1 MTAMPVT
8 LTLPPTM
15 HAGAVQWLR
24 RQWPSHR
31 CTVVLDMA
39 HQRFVEPAGSVGL
52 GCLIDWARAQG
63 QEVRV
68 AADACENA
76 LYWGRMDFFALLGL
90 DGPEPQ
96 GRHEPEGRFSE
107 VRKVDDPDNV
117 DALTDALASV
127 TTDDART
134 FAEHAY
140 MLSEA
145 LNNICQHSE
154 GSGYCASQ
162 AYPSRGVATFA
173 IADTGRGIRA
183 ALARFR
189 LYSDAAAIA
198 KALEVGVSGRDHVEQ
213 MMNPNKARNKGIGL
227 TALTRLIEA
236 NGGSYVLWSGTAVYT
251 HAKGRSRMHE
261 AAPWQGVYLAA
272 EVPRVNFST
281 THSDIIRELTPELRE
296 VERRNA
302 RPRMRRL
309 P

>member
-8 LTLPPTM
+8 LALPQTM
-15 HAGAVQWLR
+15 HAGAVQVLR

-39 HQRFVEPAGSVGL
+39 RQRFVEPAGSVGL

-68 AADACENA
+68 AVGTCENA
-76 LYWGRMDFFALLGL
+76 LYWARMDFFALLGL

-96 GRHEPEGRFSE
+96 GRQDPDGRFSE
-107 VRKVDDPDNV
+107 IRKVDDPDDV
-117 DALTDALASV
+117 DALTEALASV
-127 TTDDART
+127 TADDARS

-140 MLSEA
+140 ILSEA

-162 AYPSRGVATFA
+162 AYPSRGVARFT
-173 IADTGRGIRA
+173 IADTGRGLRA
-183 ALARFR
+183 ALARFP
-189 LYSDAAAIA
+189 LSSDAAAIA
-198 KALEVGVSGRDHVEQ
+198 KALEVGVSGRSHVEQ
-213 MMNPNKARNKGIGL
+213 MMSPNKARNKGIGL

-236 NGGSYVLWSGTAVYT
+236 NGGSYVLWSGTAVRT
-251 HAKGRSRMHE
+251 HANGHSRMHE
-261 AAPWQGVYLAA
+261 AAAWQGVYLAA
-272 EVPRVNFST
+272 EVPRVNFHT
-281 THSDIIRELTPELRE
+281 TYSDIIRELTPELRE
-296 VERRNA
+296 VERQNA
-302 RPRMRRL
+302 RPRLRRL